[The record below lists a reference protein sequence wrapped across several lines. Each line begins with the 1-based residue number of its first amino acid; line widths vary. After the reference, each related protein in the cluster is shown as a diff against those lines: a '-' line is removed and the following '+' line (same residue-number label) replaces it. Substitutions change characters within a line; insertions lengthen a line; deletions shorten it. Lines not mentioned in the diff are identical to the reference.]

1 MSVFSEEWR
10 KCQRAHY
17 QHVIREK
24 DHVTK
29 PTLTAVLHQ
38 VGFDDEEL
46 AQLEIAVT
54 MRDVEH
60 EPDLNILKKTTSPA
74 VKEGKSTEETFTPHP
89 LECQCPSCVHINLTP
104 HDKDGQPIP
113 QDPDEPR

>member
-1 MSVFSEEWR
+1 MSVFSDEWR

-17 QHVIREK
+17 QHVIREN

-38 VGFDDEEL
+38 VGFDDDEL
-46 AQLEIAVT
+46 AQLEIAVK
-54 MRDVEH
+54 MRDVDH
-60 EPDLNILKKTTSPA
+60 EPDLNILKKPSSPTVTA
-74 VKEGKSTEETFTPHP
+74 STEETFVPHP
-89 LECQCPSCVHINLTP
+89 LECQCPSCININMTP

-113 QDPDEPR
+113 LEPDESR

>member
-1 MSVFSEEWR
+1 MSVFSDEWR

-38 VGFDDEEL
+38 VGFDDSEL
-46 AQLEIAVT
+46 AQLEIEVT
-54 MRDVEH
+54 MRDVDH
-60 EPDLNILKKTTSPA
+60 EPDLNILNKPAPA
-74 VKEGKSTEETFTPHP
+74 VATETQSTEETFMPHP
-89 LECQCPSCVHINLTP
+89 LECQCPSCVQIDMIP

>member
-1 MSVFSEEWR
+1 MSVFSDEWR
-10 KCQRAHY
+10 RCQRAHY

-38 VGFDDEEL
+38 VGFDDDEL
-46 AQLEIAVT
+46 AHLEIAVT
-54 MRDVEH
+54 MRDVDH
-60 EPDLNILKKTTSPA
+60 EPDLNILNKKQAAPTTI
-74 VKEGKSTEETFTPHP
+74 TEETFVPHP
-89 LECQCPSCVHINLTP
+89 LECQCPSCIQINMVP

-113 QDPDEPR
+113 QDPDEIS